1 MKEKKL
7 LMTFKNTM
15 GNSFSITVDDPRED
29 LEEEEI
35 IAAMDLIKDK
45 NIFLPKGYDIA
56 QCVSAK
62 VVDSTTTEYDLEV
75 QYWGDIMDNFS
86 SIIANLG
93 FPIAIS
99 IYLLVRIESKLQ
111 GLTDSINE
119 LSSNIIKL
127 GK

>member
-75 QYWGDIMDNFS
+75 
-86 SIIANLG
+86 
-93 FPIAIS
+93 
-99 IYLLVRIESKLQ
+99 
-111 GLTDSINE
+111 
-119 LSSNIIKL
+119 
-127 GK
+127 